1 MSPIRTKRRLLRVEK
16 LESRWMF
23 HGDPLADLVAEGE
36 AGPLPDFALV
46 DVNSTSGTF
55 EQQVSPRNYIGE
67 VSGYYFGNAM

>member
-1 MSPIRTKRRLLRVEK
+1 
-16 LESRWMF
+16 MF
-23 HGDPLADLVAEGE
+23 HGDPLADLDAEGE